1 MMNIGMNVKNQMI
14 RVLVKSVIC
23 GILACKLGEYLDTKK
38 CFCEKNIYYGDQY
51 QNVRMKY

>member
-1 MMNIGMNVKNQMI
+1 MI

-38 CFCEKNIYYGDQY
+38 CFCEKNIYYGD
-51 QNVRMKY
+51 